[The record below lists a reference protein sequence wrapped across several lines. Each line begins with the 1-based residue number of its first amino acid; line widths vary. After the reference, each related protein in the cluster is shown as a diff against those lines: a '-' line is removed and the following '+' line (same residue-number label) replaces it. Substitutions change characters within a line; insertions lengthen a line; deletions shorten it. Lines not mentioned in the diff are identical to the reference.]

1 MICKRLIYLVP
12 FVLLS
17 LTLGCLANAGPIKQV
32 IGPDLVLI
40 EAENFHNNISQGDH
54 EWQLTTDPEGFS
66 GTGFMRA
73 MPDSGANVQ
82 RDYVTLSPRLDFEV
96 NFVKTGTHYVWI
108 RYLKTGGGDDSCH
121 IGIDGQ
127 EDSGAENISASGSDN
142 TWNWSNERRG
152 DLGQAKLEVA
162 SIGVHT
168 VNVWMREDGFRLDK
182 INLTTDGSYTPVD
195 KVPSVEVIPA
205 KVEPM
210 PIITEPIEPE
220 PVKPK
225 PIEPEPIEPEPVKP
239 KPIEPEPT
247 EPEPIEVPPPV
258 QPERDQFALKS
269 ASFEIGPELYLFEY
283 EEPGYM
289 KEEGEFIGVVLGFT
303 SRGWAGSLPDKRG
316 GFMFRAEGRFAYG
329 QVEYDG
335 ELQDG
340 TPYSTDGIDDLA
352 FEGRLLAGGDFL
364 AGNTVNTIYSG
375 FGYRFLSD
383 DSTEDIHGY
392 LRQSNYFYVPVGYQF
407 DSTYK
412 AGWSFGFR
420 FEYDFFIRGVQRT
433 DFSNDYFDGPDIEND
448 QDSGYGYRASIKIQN
463 KSRRGAFIIEP
474 FFRYWDI
481 DDSEIVYESWGWGRE
496 PANNTTEIGVQII
509 FMF

>member
-12 FVLLS
+12 FVLVLS
-17 LTLGCLANAGPIKQV
+17 LTLGMANAVPIKQV
-32 IGPDLVLI
+32 VDPDLVLI
-40 EAENFHNNISQGDH
+40 EAENFHNNISQGDQH
-54 EWQLTTDPEGFS
+54 DDGYVQKD
-66 GTGFMRA
+66 GFMRA

-142 TWNWSNERRG
+142 TWNWTNERRG
-152 DLGQAKLEVA
+152 DLGQAKLEVTSTGA
-162 SIGVHT
+162 HT

-182 INLTTDGSYTPVD
+182 INLTTDGSYTPSD
-195 KVPSVEVIPA
+195 EVPSVEVIPA

-220 PVKPK
+220 P
-225 PIEPEPIEPEPVKP
+225 
-239 KPIEPEPT
+239 T

-258 QPERDQFALKS
+258 QPERDQFGLKS
-269 ASFEIGPELYLFEY
+269 TSFEIGPELYLFEY
-283 EEPGYM
+283 EEPGVM

-303 SRGWAGSLPDKRG
+303 SRGWAGSLPDTRG

-329 QVEYDG
+329 QVDYDG
-335 ELQDG
+335 ELSDG
-340 TPYSTDGIDDLA
+340 TPYTMDGIDDLA
-352 FEGRLLAGGDFL
+352 FEGRLLLGGDIL
-364 AGNTVNTIYSG
+364 GGNTVNTIYSG
-375 FGYRFLSD
+375 LGYRYLSD
-383 DSTEDIHGY
+383 DSSEDTYGY
-392 LRQSNYFYVPVGYQF
+392 LRQSNYFYLPVGYQF

-412 AGWSFGFR
+412 AGWSIGFR
-420 FEYDFFIRGVQRT
+420 LEYDVFLWGVQRT
-433 DFSNDYFDGPDIEND
+433 DLSNVGGPEVDND

-463 KSRRGAFIIEP
+463 KSRNGAFIIEP

-481 DDSEIVYESWGWGRE
+481 DDSDVNGGLVE
-496 PANNTTEIGVQII
+496 PANNTTELGVQII

>member
-12 FVLLS
+12 FVLVLS
-17 LTLGCLANAGPIKQV
+17 LTLGMANAVPIKQV
-32 IGPDLVLI
+32 VDPDLVLI

-142 TWNWSNERRG
+142 TWNWTNERRG
-152 DLGQAKLEVA
+152 DLGQAKLEVTSTGA
-162 SIGVHT
+162 HT

-182 INLTTDGSYTPVD
+182 INLTTDGSYTPSD
-195 KVPSVEVIPA
+195 EVPSVEVIPA

-220 PVKPK
+220 P
-225 PIEPEPIEPEPVKP
+225 
-239 KPIEPEPT
+239 T

-258 QPERDQFALKS
+258 QPERDQFGLKS
-269 ASFEIGPELYLFEY
+269 TSFEIGPELYLFEY

-303 SRGWAGSLPDKRG
+303 SRGWAGSLPDTRG

-329 QVEYDG
+329 QVDYDG
-335 ELQDG
+335 ELSDG
-340 TPYSTDGIDDLA
+340 TPYTMDGIDDLA
-352 FEGRLLAGGDFL
+352 FEGRLLLGGDIL
-364 AGNTVNTIYSG
+364 GGNTVNTIYSG
-375 FGYRFLSD
+375 LGYRYLSD
-383 DSTEDIHGY
+383 DSSEDTYGY
-392 LRQSNYFYVPVGYQF
+392 LRQSNYFYLPVGYQF

-412 AGWSFGFR
+412 AGWSIGFR
-420 FEYDFFIRGVQRT
+420 LEYDVFLWGVQRSHLS
-433 DFSNDYFDGPDIEND
+433 DVGYNDVDNE

-463 KSRRGAFIIEP
+463 KSRNGSFIIEP

-481 DDSEIVYESWGWGRE
+481 DDSDLEYAGYGVYGRE
-496 PANNTTEIGVQII
+496 PANNTTELGVQII